1 MGRSL
6 ASRIALL
13 VVVVVAATMVVA
25 GLLATELVRQTS
37 TSSARQQ
44 LAKLADQA
52 ETRADR
58 GDQRAALLR
67 VKRLLRTLDVQL
79 GVLDARDRVVGSPA
93 VERALTAHDLAR
105 LRSGRSL
112 SVEREVDGHTAFV
125 EGRATGTG
133 AVVLLQRRS
142 EALAAGERS
151 VRLMLL
157 ALLVG
162 VAIAIPASIVL
173 ARALARPLRRT
184 ARAAHAL
191 AEGERDVQVPVE
203 GPAEVAD
210 VAVSVNAIATALQRS
225 ESQQRMFLMSVSH
238 DLRTPLTAIRG
249 YAESM
254 RDGAIQSD
262 MREVGEVLTGE
273 SLRLERLVVD
283 LLDLARLQADRF
295 RVDLAEARVAEL
307 VGETGRAW
315 QERCRK
321 AGVVLSIENHAE
333 VRIVTDAARVRQVL
347 DGLLENALRVTP
359 EGAPLVLASSL
370 SDGRVVLEVRD
381 GGPGLAPDDVVD
393 AFRPG
398 VLHERYRGVRP
409 SGTGL
414 GLAIAAGLVA
424 RLGGTIAAGD
434 APEGGARFTV
444 RLPMAPG
451 R

>member
-13 VVVVVAATMVVA
+13 VVVVVAVTVVVA
-25 GLLATELVRQTS
+25 GVLATELVRQTS
-37 TSSARQQ
+37 TTSARQQ
-44 LAKLADQA
+44 LSSLADQA

-58 GDQRAALLR
+58 GDQRATLLR

-79 GVLDARDRVVGSPA
+79 AVLNAQGRVVGNPD
-93 VERALTAHDLAR
+93 VRNALTADDLAR
-105 LRSGRSL
+105 LRAGEPL
-112 SVEREVDGHTAFV
+112 SVERDVG
-125 EGRATGTG
+125 GRSVFLEARPTGTG
-133 AVVLLQRRS
+133 AVVLLQPRAD
-142 EALAAGERS
+142 ALAAGERS
-151 VRLMLL
+151 VRRMLL

-203 GPAEVAD
+203 GPDEVAD
-210 VAVSVNAIATALQRS
+210 VAVSVNAIAAALQRS
-225 ESQQRMFLMSVSH
+225 EAQQRTFLMSVSH

-254 RDGAIQSD
+254 RDGTLEGD
-262 MREVGEVLTGE
+262 MRGAGDVLTGE
-273 SLRLERLVVD
+273 SLRLERLVED

-295 RVDLAEARVAEL
+295 RVDLAEADLADVVA
-307 VGETGRAW
+307 ETGRAW
-315 QERCRK
+315 EERCRQ
-321 AGVVLSIENHAE
+321 AGVRLSVDNEAR
-333 VRIVTDAARVRQVL
+333 VRLVTDASRVRQVL

-359 EGAPLVLASSL
+359 AGAPLVLASS
-370 SDGRVVLEVRD
+370 VVGDRAELEVRD
-381 GGPGLAPDDVVD
+381 GGPGLAPEDLAD

-424 RLGGTIAAGD
+424 RLGGTVEAGD

-444 RLPMAPG
+444 RLPLTTS